1 MTAPLSSPQITEIS
15 ALTTLEAQVA
25 YASIQLQIKESAN
38 NATSGATIFSNV
50 TVSPNF
56 DNNSLA
62 IEVNLPLKPTAAGTT
77 LVAGVN
83 SYLP

>member
-1 MTAPLSSPQITEIS
+1 MAAPLTSAQITEIS

-25 YASIQLQIKESAN
+25 YAAVQLQIKENAN
-38 NATSGATIFSNV
+38 NGTSGSTAFNNV
-50 TVSPNF
+50 SINPNY
-56 DNNSLA
+56 DDSSLA
-62 IEVNLPLKPTAAGTT
+62 ITIGLPLKAGAAGTT